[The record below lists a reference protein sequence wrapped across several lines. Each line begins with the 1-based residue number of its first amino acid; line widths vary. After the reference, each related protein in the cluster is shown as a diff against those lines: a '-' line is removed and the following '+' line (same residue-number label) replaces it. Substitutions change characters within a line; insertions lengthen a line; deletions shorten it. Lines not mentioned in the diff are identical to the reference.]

1 MTVDQPFITHVTADN
16 LDEVIAQNER
26 RAAESKAAARAVLDI
41 RAVGRSDR
49 GLVTVVVDGSAL
61 VVDLE
66 FAQGAGAVPSA
77 LGQAVKQAHDRAV
90 LEWRRQVHQV
100 AEDHLP
106 HQPDVA
112 ADMARAADAELPSH
126 VGHDDEGDRR

>member
-1 MTVDQPFITHVTADN
+1 MTVEQPFITHVTADN

-66 FAQGAGAVPSA
+66 
-77 LGQAVKQAHDRAV
+77 
-90 LEWRRQVHQV
+90 WRRQVHQV